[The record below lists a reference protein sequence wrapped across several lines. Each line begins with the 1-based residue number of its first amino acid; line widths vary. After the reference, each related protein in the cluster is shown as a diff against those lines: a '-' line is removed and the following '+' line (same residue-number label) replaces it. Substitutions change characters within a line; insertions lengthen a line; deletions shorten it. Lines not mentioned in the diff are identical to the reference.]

1 MDNLLDTH
9 TLIWFLEGDFHI
21 SPAARKAIEKENV
34 INFVSAVSLWEIAI
48 KISLNKL
55 SLNGRFEDFIL
66 KLSENGF
73 QILPINSIDTLLV
86 SRLDFKHRDPFDRMI
101 VAQAINNNLNLISKD
116 KILSE
121 YPVQLIW

>member
-73 QILPINSIDTLLV
+73 LILPINSIDTLLV

>member
-21 SPAARKAIEKENV
+21 SPAARKSIEKENV

-121 YPVQLIW
+121 YPLQLIW